1 MATIPT
7 VAVTV
12 RAYDQ
17 QGDPIEGANVTAKLQ
32 CIERY
37 HGWIVPSVC
46 TATTDADGIA
56 VLDVFPNELGTEG
69 SEYLFKISSLQKTVR
84 VYASVPNTNCNLSDI
99 SELDR
104 YECRGAGQILDTD
117 IVFEGDTQVA
127 RVEAEG
133 DTQVAA
139 VQSAKDGI
147 DEALSDA
154 QDAQSGA
161 EAAQTRAETAQGLS
175 EAAATA
181 SQTAQHGAEDAE
193 AVAITK
199 AATATTQA
207 ATATTQAATATT
219 QAATATERANYTKE
233 QASDA
238 ATKAAEAN
246 SYATE
251 AAGYKDEAKTS
262 ATTASN
268 AVSSVATMVEY
279 IPDIRTGTDEDPDTT
294 GWVVGIR
301 SQSGQEWYDPSIAMF
316 HKSEYLL
323 AISRAKMNG
332 YSGGRQNANL

>member
-207 ATATTQAATATT
+207 ATAT
-219 QAATATERANYTKE
+219 ERANYTKE

-262 ATTASN
+262 
-268 AVSSVATMVEY
+268 
-279 IPDIRTGTDEDPDTT
+279 
-294 GWVVGIR
+294 
-301 SQSGQEWYDPSIAMF
+301 
-316 HKSEYLL
+316 
-323 AISRAKMNG
+323 
-332 YSGGRQNANL
+332 